1 MGRQRLLLSRASPA
15 RFQIMKEWRY
25 GRDHSTIRLSLIFLI
40 FLNFLDFS
48 TAFDCR
54 VFIFHPECRGSYGKR
69 TTNSP
74 MIPPPDH
81 LVLASSPKPATN
93 IEANKKLVFSEYYPV
108 FGSGSEIRI
117 FPHFLIPNNNVLQKT
132 NEVDLASICS
142 RYVFAPVCRGV
153 TSKRSDPTLTQQ
165 NRLYYSILQQMR
177 DSYDQS
183 KLDDENHSS
192 IQVDVPTAVKKPF
205 NFENLN
211 LRGNHHRGK
220 RDLGDDL
227 GTFTGFLKRDF
238 YYYPLKSLEKSS
250 LRSKRNEDDDL
261 GSFSNFFKR
270 NSGSGGHDELG
281 SFSNFLK
288 KRSAFPDLGGFSNF
302 LKKSHRFK
310 RERGGM
316 SPFEELGRFPNFYK
330 KRSDLESFST
340 FNGGKRSGDLES
352 FSTFSK
358 RPKPLQYGKRS
369 AGNNDLES
377 FSTFGKRS
385 LPDDLEAFSTF
396 GKKRSLSSPSS
407 DLEAFS
413 TFGKRSGGLG
423 DLESFSTFNG
433 KRTLKPL
440 KFGKRSTGNENDLE
454 AFSTLGKRSA
464 GDLESFS
471 TFGKRSASSTQY
483 EDLDG
488 FSGFMTKRPDV
499 DFSQ

>member
-1 MGRQRLLLSRASPA
+1 MGDNVCCSQGPPPA

-54 VFIFHPECRGSYGKR
+54 V
-69 TTNSP
+69 
-74 MIPPPDH
+74 
-81 LVLASSPKPATN
+81 
-93 IEANKKLVFSEYYPV
+93 
-108 FGSGSEIRI
+108 
-117 FPHFLIPNNNVLQKT
+117 LQG
-132 NEVDLASICS
+132 D

-250 LRSKRNEDDDL
+250 LRSKRNADDDL
-261 GSFSNFFKR
+261 DSFSNFF
-270 NSGSGGHDELG
+270 
-281 SFSNFLK
+281 K

-310 RERGGM
+310 RERSGM
-316 SPFEELGRFPNFYK
+316 SPFEELGRFSNFYK

-340 FNGGKRSGDLES
+340 FNG
-352 FSTFSK
+352 
-358 RPKPLQYGKRS
+358 GKRS

-385 LPDDLEAFSTF
+385 LPDDLESFSTF

-440 KFGKRSTGNENDLE
+440 KFGKRSTGNGNDLE
-454 AFSTLGKRSA
+454 AFSTFGKRSAPADLEAFSTFGKRSA

-488 FSGFMTKRPDV
+488 FSGFMTKKPDV

>member
-1 MGRQRLLLSRASPA
+1 MGCAFWHHS
-15 RFQIMKEWRY
+15 IMKEWRY

-54 VFIFHPECRGSYGKR
+54 
-69 TTNSP
+69 
-74 MIPPPDH
+74 
-81 LVLASSPKPATN
+81 
-93 IEANKKLVFSEYYPV
+93 
-108 FGSGSEIRI
+108 
-117 FPHFLIPNNNVLQKT
+117 
-132 NEVDLASICS
+132 

-250 LRSKRNEDDDL
+250 LRSKRNADDDL
-261 GSFSNFFKR
+261 ESFSNFFKR

-316 SPFEELGRFPNFYK
+316 SPFEELGRFSNFYK

-340 FNGGKRSGDLES
+340 FNGGKPSGDLES

-369 AGNNDLES
+369 AGNNDLE
-377 FSTFGKRS
+377 
-385 LPDDLEAFSTF
+385 
-396 GKKRSLSSPSS
+396 
-407 DLEAFS
+407 AFS
-413 TFGKRSGGLG
+413 TFGKRSA
-423 DLESFSTFNG
+423 
-433 KRTLKPL
+433 PA
-440 KFGKRSTGNENDLE
+440 DLE

-471 TFGKRSASSTQY
+471 TFGKRSASSTRY

-488 FSGFMTKRPDV
+488 FSGFMTKKPDV

>member
-250 LRSKRNEDDDL
+250 LRSKRNADDDL
-261 GSFSNFFKR
+261 ES
-270 NSGSGGHDELG
+270 
-281 SFSNFLK
+281 
-288 KRSAFPDLGGFSNF
+288 FSNF

-316 SPFEELGRFPNFYK
+316 SPFEELGRFSNFYK

-358 RPKPLQYGKRS
+358 RP
-369 AGNNDLES
+369 
-377 FSTFGKRS
+377 
-385 LPDDLEAFSTF
+385 
-396 GKKRSLSSPSS
+396 
-407 DLEAFS
+407 
-413 TFGKRSGGLG
+413 
-423 DLESFSTFNG
+423 
-433 KRTLKPL
+433 
-440 KFGKRSTGNENDLE
+440 
-454 AFSTLGKRSA
+454 
-464 GDLESFS
+464 
-471 TFGKRSASSTQY
+471 
-483 EDLDG
+483 
-488 FSGFMTKRPDV
+488 
-499 DFSQ
+499 

>member
-1 MGRQRLLLSRASPA
+1 MADNVCCSQGPPPA

-54 VFIFHPECRGSYGKR
+54 V
-69 TTNSP
+69 
-74 MIPPPDH
+74 
-81 LVLASSPKPATN
+81 
-93 IEANKKLVFSEYYPV
+93 
-108 FGSGSEIRI
+108 
-117 FPHFLIPNNNVLQKT
+117 LQG
-132 NEVDLASICS
+132 D

-250 LRSKRNEDDDL
+250 LRSKRNADDD
-261 GSFSNFFKR
+261 
-270 NSGSGGHDELG
+270 LG

-316 SPFEELGRFPNFYK
+316 SPFEELGRFSNFYK

-440 KFGKRSTGNENDLE
+440 KFGKRSTGNGNDLE
-454 AFSTLGKRSA
+454 AFSTFGKRSAPADLEAFSTFGKRSA

-471 TFGKRSASSTQY
+471 TFGKRIKPLQLGKRSASSTQY

-488 FSGFMTKRPDV
+488 FSGFMTKKPDV

>member
-1 MGRQRLLLSRASPA
+1 MGCAFWHHS
-15 RFQIMKEWRY
+15 IMKEWRY

-54 VFIFHPECRGSYGKR
+54 
-69 TTNSP
+69 
-74 MIPPPDH
+74 
-81 LVLASSPKPATN
+81 
-93 IEANKKLVFSEYYPV
+93 
-108 FGSGSEIRI
+108 
-117 FPHFLIPNNNVLQKT
+117 
-132 NEVDLASICS
+132 

-250 LRSKRNEDDDL
+250 LRSKRNADDDL
-261 GSFSNFFKR
+261 ES
-270 NSGSGGHDELG
+270 
-281 SFSNFLK
+281 
-288 KRSAFPDLGGFSNF
+288 FSNF

-316 SPFEELGRFPNFYK
+316 SPFEELGRFSNFYK

-358 RPKPLQYGKRS
+358 RP
-369 AGNNDLES
+369 
-377 FSTFGKRS
+377 
-385 LPDDLEAFSTF
+385 
-396 GKKRSLSSPSS
+396 
-407 DLEAFS
+407 
-413 TFGKRSGGLG
+413 
-423 DLESFSTFNG
+423 
-433 KRTLKPL
+433 
-440 KFGKRSTGNENDLE
+440 
-454 AFSTLGKRSA
+454 
-464 GDLESFS
+464 
-471 TFGKRSASSTQY
+471 
-483 EDLDG
+483 
-488 FSGFMTKRPDV
+488 
-499 DFSQ
+499 

>member
-1 MGRQRLLLSRASPA
+1 
-15 RFQIMKEWRY
+15 MKEWRY

-54 VFIFHPECRGSYGKR
+54 V
-69 TTNSP
+69 
-74 MIPPPDH
+74 
-81 LVLASSPKPATN
+81 
-93 IEANKKLVFSEYYPV
+93 
-108 FGSGSEIRI
+108 
-117 FPHFLIPNNNVLQKT
+117 LQG
-132 NEVDLASICS
+132 D

-183 KLDDENHSS
+183 KLDDEDYSS
-192 IQVDVPTAVKKPF
+192 IRVDVPTAVKKPF

-238 YYYPLKSLEKSS
+238 YYYPLKSSEKSS
-250 LRSKRNEDDDL
+250 LRSKRNADDDL

-310 RERGGM
+310 RERGM
-316 SPFEELGRFPNFYK
+316 SPFEELGRFSNFYK

-396 GKKRSLSSPSS
+396 GKKRSSSPPSS
-407 DLEAFS
+407 DLESFS
-413 TFGKRSGGLG
+413 TFGKRSGLG

-433 KRTLKPL
+433 KRTLIPL
-440 KFGKRSTGNENDLE
+440 KFGKRSAGNGNDLE
-454 AFSTLGKRSA
+454 AFSTFGKRSAPADLESFSTFGKRSA

-471 TFGKRSASSTQY
+471 TFGKRIKPLQLGKRSASSTQY

-488 FSGFMTKRPDV
+488 FSGFMTKKPDV

>member
-1 MGRQRLLLSRASPA
+1 
-15 RFQIMKEWRY
+15 MKEWRY

-54 VFIFHPECRGSYGKR
+54 V
-69 TTNSP
+69 
-74 MIPPPDH
+74 
-81 LVLASSPKPATN
+81 
-93 IEANKKLVFSEYYPV
+93 
-108 FGSGSEIRI
+108 
-117 FPHFLIPNNNVLQKT
+117 LQG
-132 NEVDLASICS
+132 D

-153 TSKRSDPTLTQQ
+153 TSKRSDPALAQQ

-183 KLDDENHSS
+183 KLDDEDYSS
-192 IQVDVPTAVKKPF
+192 IRVDVPTAVKKPF

-238 YYYPLKSLEKSS
+238 YYYPLKSSEKSS
-250 LRSKRNEDDDL
+250 LRSKRNADDDL

-310 RERGGM
+310 RERGM
-316 SPFEELGRFPNFYK
+316 SPFEELGRFSNFYK

-396 GKKRSLSSPSS
+396 GKKRSSSPPSS
-407 DLEAFS
+407 DLESFS
-413 TFGKRSGGLG
+413 TFGKRSGLG

-433 KRTLKPL
+433 KRTLIPL
-440 KFGKRSTGNENDLE
+440 KFGKRSAGNGNDLE
-454 AFSTLGKRSA
+454 AFSTFGKRSAPADLESFSTFGKRSA

-471 TFGKRSASSTQY
+471 TFGKRIKPLQLGKRSASSTQY

-488 FSGFMTKRPDV
+488 FSGFMTKKPDV